1 MSDSTGTRL
10 RAQFHAKFHLVLL
23 FFGLLTSLGGCMTV
37 VGTVASGVTSTVGHV
52 ASLVTRPFSSGSK
65 SVPPPA
71 GLDNYKTQVAQH
83 VASHNPEH
91 QYSGTLPAMLPA
103 IVVLEITV
111 NQDGRMTDVAVQRAR
126 DAHAAQVALASMR
139 RSEPLPPPQRLAQ
152 AGPLTFSETFLF
164 ADAERYQL
172 RSIASGQAGE

>member
-1 MSDSTGTRL
+1 ML
-10 RAQFHAKFHLVLL
+10 A
-23 FFGLLTSLGGCMTV
+23 SLCGCSA
-37 VGTVASGVTSTVGHV
+37 VGTVASGVTSTVGHA
-52 ASLVTRPFSSGSK
+52 ASLATRPFSRST

-71 GLDNYKTQVAQH
+71 GLDDYKSQVAQH
-83 VASHNPEH
+83 VASRNPEH
-91 QYSGTLPAMLPA
+91 QFSGTLPPMLPA

-111 NQDGRMTDVAVQRAR
+111 DQEGRMTDVAVQRAR

-152 AGPLTFSETFLF
+152 AGSLKFSETFLF

>member
-1 MSDSTGTRL
+1 MNRL
-10 RAQFHAKFHLVLL
+10 TSARLSVALL
-23 FFGLLTSLGGCMTV
+23 FFGMLAGLCGCSA

-52 ASLVTRPFSSGSK
+52 ASLVTRPFSRSTTA
-65 SVPPPA
+65 PPPA
-71 GLDNYKTQVAQH
+71 GLDDYKTQVAQH

-111 NQDGRMTDVAVQRAR
+111 DQDGRMTDVAVQRAR

-139 RSEPLPPPQRLAQ
+139 RSEPLPPPQRLAR

>member
-1 MSDSTGTRL
+1 MSAQL
-10 RAQFHAKFHLVLL
+10 RVVLL
-23 FFGLLTSLGGCMTV
+23 FFGMLAGLCGCTTV

-52 ASLVTRPFSSGSK
+52 ASLATRPFSRST

-71 GLDNYKTQVAQH
+71 GLDDYKSQVAQH

-111 NQDGRMTDVAVQRAR
+111 DQDGRMTDVAVQRAR

-152 AGPLTFSETFLF
+152 AGPLKFSETFLF

-172 RSIASGQAGE
+172 RSIASGQAAE

>member
-1 MSDSTGTRL
+1 MNRL
-10 RAQFHAKFHLVLL
+10 TSARLGVALL
-23 FFGLLTSLGGCMTV
+23 FFGMFAGLFGCSA

-52 ASLVTRPFSSGSK
+52 ASLVTRPFSRSTST
-65 SVPPPA
+65 PPPA
-71 GLDNYKTQVAQH
+71 GLDDYKTQVAQH

-111 NQDGRMTDVAVQRAR
+111 DQDGRMTDVAVQRAR

-139 RSEPLPPPQRLAQ
+139 RSEPLPPPQRLAR

>member
-1 MSDSTGTRL
+1 MKPRL
-10 RAQFHAKFHLVLL
+10 RVVLL
-23 FFGLLTSLGGCMTV
+23 FVAMLAGLSGCATV
-37 VGTVASGVTSTVGHV
+37 VGGVASGVTSTVGHV
-52 ASLVTRPFSSGSK
+52 ASLVTRPFSSK

-83 VASHNPEH
+83 VASRNPEH

-103 IVVLEITV
+103 VVVLEITV
-111 NQDGRMTDVAVQRAR
+111 DQDGRMTDVAVQRAR

-152 AGPLTFSETFLF
+152 SGPLKFSETFLF